1 MPVRWQMTLTAD
13 LVASAAQVIE
23 DAGPV
28 SGSVEMTDEDYA
40 LVLENVR
47 AQGPTGDVW
56 LFAYG
61 SLLWSPACGVDESRR
76 AIVHGWHRSFCFRV
90 KRGRGT
96 LDRPGLMMALDRGGQ
111 CQGMV
116 FRLPRGRVGESLGE
130 LFRREVIVKPW
141 VN

>member
-1 MPVRWQMTLTAD
+1 MRSPSRTCGRKGRQAMF
-13 LVASAAQVIE
+13 
-23 DAGPV
+23 
-28 SGSVEMTDEDYA
+28 
-40 LVLENVR
+40 
-47 AQGPTGDVW
+47 W

-61 SLLWSPACGVDESRR
+61 SLLWNPACGVDESRR

-130 LFRREVIVKPW
+130 LFRREVIIKPW
-141 VN
+141 VNVPRWLTARTAEGPVPAIG